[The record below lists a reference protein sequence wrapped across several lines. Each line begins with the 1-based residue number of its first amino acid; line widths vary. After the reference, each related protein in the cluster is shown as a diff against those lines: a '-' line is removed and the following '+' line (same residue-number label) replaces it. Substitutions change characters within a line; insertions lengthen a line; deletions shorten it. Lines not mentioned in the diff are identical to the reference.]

1 MIRKNILCNFKLTK
15 QHWPIK
21 IIKQTCHLSMPIHLN
36 MFLLNFMHAQKS
48 LVIYIIVYFKK
59 NQFTCNT
66 ILYWEIMLTLYIKWN
81 EMPFRSCILYIML
94 KHCHFLSIFQ
104 ISSGNLLAK
113 SEILCNNCDQ
123 NAINNSF
130 IWYMWV

>member
-1 MIRKNILCNFKLTK
+1 MPFIHAHSFKYVSPELHACTK
-15 QHWPIK
+15 KPGYLYN
-21 IIKQTCHLSMPIHLN
+21 CL
-36 MFLLNFMHAQKS
+36 FQK
-48 LVIYIIVYFKK
+48 KK
-59 NQFTCNT
+59 QFTCDT
-66 ILYWEIMLTLYIKWN
+66 ILYWEIMPTLYIKWN